1 VNRDIIN
8 KIEAKYLKAD
18 RPQLRVGYTVIVNT
32 IIRDGEKKR
41 FQKFEGIVI
50 AINGTGMAKTFTVRK
65 ISYGIGVE
73 KIFPVHSANIE
84 SIKIVKQGKV
94 RRSKLYY
101 LRDRVGK
108 AAMKLKGDIYVTSSG
123 ADESNVD
130 EVVAVERSEEVSTED
145 AVAEETAA

>member
-1 VNRDIIN
+1 MNRDIIN

-18 RPQLRVGYTVIVNT
+18 RPQLRVGYTVVVNT

-65 ISYGIGVE
+65 ISYGVGVE
-73 KIFPVHSANIE
+73 KIFPLHSANIE
-84 SIKIVKQGKV
+84 SITVVKQGKV

-108 AAMKLKGDIYVTSSG
+108 AAMKLKGDIYVTSTG
-123 ADESNVD
+123 VDESNVE
-130 EVVAVERSEEVSTED
+130 EVVAVDRSEELNAED
-145 AVAEETAA
+145 AVTEKAAA

>member
-1 VNRDIIN
+1 MNRDIIN

-18 RPQLRVGYTVIVNT
+18 RPELRVGDTVIVNT

-50 AINGTGMAKTFTVRK
+50 AINGAGMAKTFTVRK

-84 SIKIVKQGKV
+84 GIKVVKHGKV

-108 AAMKLKGDIYVTSSG
+108 AAMKLKGDIIVTSKG

-130 EVVAVERSEEVSTED
+130 EVIAVERSEEGAVTEESG
-145 AVAEETAA
+145 A